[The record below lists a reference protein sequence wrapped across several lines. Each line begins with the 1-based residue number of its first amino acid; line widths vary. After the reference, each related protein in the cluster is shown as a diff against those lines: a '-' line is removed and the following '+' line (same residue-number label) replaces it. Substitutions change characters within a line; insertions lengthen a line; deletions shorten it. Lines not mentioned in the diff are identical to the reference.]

1 MKALVIVD
9 LQNDFLPGG
18 ALEVPEG
25 DIIVERINDI
35 LNNYDLIIATKD
47 WHPEDHISFAS
58 NHKNKDVGDVIN
70 YEGINQILWPD
81 HCIQKSP
88 GSDFPKN
95 FNSSKIKK
103 IIYKGQNSN
112 IDSYSAFY
120 DNAKDASTG
129 LADFLRIKKVEK
141 VDFVGLATE
150 YCVKFTALDSV
161 SEGFYTRVI
170 TKCTKGL
177 NENDCKLAFDE
188 MRDKGIVLI

>member
-25 DIIVERINDI
+25 DMIVEKINDI
-35 LNNYDLIIATKD
+35 LDNYDLIIATKD
-47 WHPEDHISFAS
+47 WHPKDHISFAS
-58 NHKNKDVGDVIN
+58 KHKNKDVGDVIN
-70 YEGINQILWPD
+70 SEGINQILWPD
-81 HCIQKSP
+81 HCIQNSP

-120 DNAKDASTG
+120 DNDKDASTG
-129 LADFLRIKKVEK
+129 LTDFLRIKKVEK

-177 NENDCKLAFDE
+177 NEYDCKLAFDE

>member
-25 DIIVERINDI
+25 DMIVEKINDI
-35 LNNYDLIIATKD
+35 LDNYDLIIATKD
-47 WHPEDHISFAS
+47 WHPKDHISFAS
-58 NHKNKDVGDVIN
+58 KHKNKDVGDVIN

-95 FNSSKIKK
+95 FDSSKIKK

-120 DNAKDASTG
+120 DNDKDASTG
-129 LADFLRIKKVEK
+129 LTDFLRIKKVEK
-141 VDFVGLATE
+141 IDFVGLATE

-177 NENDCKLAFDE
+177 NEYDCKLAFDE

>member
-9 LQNDFLPGG
+9 LQNDFLSGG

-25 DIIVERINDI
+25 DMIVEKINDI
-35 LNNYDLIIATKD
+35 LDNYDLIIATKD
-47 WHPEDHISFAS
+47 WHPKDHISFAS
-58 NHKNKDVGDVIN
+58 KHKNKDVGDVIN

-95 FNSSKIKK
+95 FDSSKIKK

-120 DNAKDASTG
+120 DNDKDASTG
-129 LADFLRIKKVEK
+129 LTDFLRIKKVEK

-177 NENDCKLAFDE
+177 NEYDCKLAFDE

>member
-25 DIIVERINDI
+25 DMIVEKINDI
-35 LNNYDLIIATKD
+35 LDNYDLIIATKD
-47 WHPEDHISFAS
+47 WHPKDHISFAS
-58 NHKNKDVGDVIN
+58 KHKNKDVGDVIN
-70 YEGINQILWPD
+70 YEGIDQILWPD

-177 NENDCKLAFDE
+177 NENECKLAFDQ

>member
-1 MKALVIVD
+1 MAWLHRTIDCCKQYDIKY
-9 LQNDFLPGG
+9 FLRYC
-18 ALEVPEG
+18 G
-25 DIIVERINDI
+25 DRPIIDI
-35 LNNYDLIIATKD
+35 L
-47 WHPEDHISFAS
+47 
-58 NHKNKDVGDVIN
+58 
-70 YEGINQILWPD
+70 
-81 HCIQKSP
+81 
-88 GSDFPKN
+88 
-95 FNSSKIKK
+95 KIKK

-129 LADFLRIKKVEK
+129 FTDFLRIKKVEK

-177 NENDCKLAFDE
+177 NEYDCKIAFDE

>member
-161 SEGFYTRVI
+161 SEGFYTRV
-170 TKCTKGL
+170 K
-177 NENDCKLAFDE
+177 
-188 MRDKGIVLI
+188 

>member
-25 DIIVERINDI
+25 DMIVEKINDI
-35 LNNYDLIIATKD
+35 LDNYDLIIATKD
-47 WHPEDHISFAS
+47 WHPKDHISFAS
-58 NHKNKDVGDVIN
+58 KHKNKDVGDVIN

-95 FNSSKIKK
+95 FDSSKIKK

-120 DNAKDASTG
+120 DNDKDASTG
-129 LADFLRIKKVEK
+129 LTDFLRIKKVEK

-177 NENDCKLAFDE
+177 NEYDCKLAFDE

>member
-1 MKALVIVD
+1 MKTLVIVD

-18 ALEVPEG
+18 ALEVPDG

-112 IDSYSAFY
+112 IDSYSAFH
-120 DNAKDASTG
+120 DNSKNASTG

-141 VDFVGLATE
+141 VDFVGLASE

>member
-70 YEGINQILWPD
+70 YEGTNQILGPD

-120 DNAKDASTG
+120 DNSKNASTG

-141 VDFVGLATE
+141 VDFVGLASE

-161 SEGFYTRVI
+161 REGFYTRVI

-177 NENDCKLAFDE
+177 NENDCN
-188 MRDKGIVLI
+188 

>member
-177 NENDCKLAFDE
+177 NENECKLAFDQ

>member
-1 MKALVIVD
+1 MHQA
-9 LQNDFLPGG
+9 
-18 ALEVPEG
+18 
-25 DIIVERINDI
+25 
-35 LNNYDLIIATKD
+35 
-47 WHPEDHISFAS
+47 
-58 NHKNKDVGDVIN
+58 
-70 YEGINQILWPD
+70 
-81 HCIQKSP
+81 
-88 GSDFPKN
+88 
-95 FNSSKIKK
+95 
-103 IIYKGQNSN
+103 KGQKSN

-161 SEGFYTRVI
+161 REGFYTRVI

-177 NENDCKLAFDE
+177 NEDECKLAFDE

>member
-1 MKALVIVD
+1 M
-9 LQNDFLPGG
+9 
-18 ALEVPEG
+18 
-25 DIIVERINDI
+25 IVEKINDI
-35 LNNYDLIIATKD
+35 LDNYDLIIATKD
-47 WHPEDHISFAS
+47 WHPKDHISFAS

-70 YEGINQILWPD
+70 SEGINQILWPD
-81 HCIQKSP
+81 HCIQNSP

-120 DNAKDASTG
+120 DNDKDASTG
-129 LADFLRIKKVEK
+129 LTDFLRIKKVEK

-177 NENDCKLAFDE
+177 NEYDCKLAFDE

>member
-25 DIIVERINDI
+25 DMIVEKINDI
-35 LNNYDLIIATKD
+35 LDNYDLIIATKD
-47 WHPEDHISFAS
+47 WHPKDHISFAS
-58 NHKNKDVGDVIN
+58 KHKNKDVGDVIN
-70 YEGINQILWPD
+70 YEGIDQILWPD

-88 GSDFPKN
+88 GSDFPKI
-95 FNSSKIKK
+95 FNSSIIKK

-120 DNAKDASTG
+120 DNSKDASTG
-129 LADFLRIKKVEK
+129 LTDFLRIKKVEK

>member
-177 NENDCKLAFDE
+177 NEDKCKLAFDE

>member
-9 LQNDFLPGG
+9 LQNDFLSGG

-25 DIIVERINDI
+25 DMIVEKINDI
-35 LNNYDLIIATKD
+35 LDNYDLIIATKD
-47 WHPEDHISFAS
+47 WHPKDHISFAS

-70 YEGINQILWPD
+70 SEGINQILWPD
-81 HCIQKSP
+81 HCIQNSP

-120 DNAKDASTG
+120 DNDKDASTG
-129 LADFLRIKKVEK
+129 LTDFLRIKKVEK

-177 NENDCKLAFDE
+177 NENYCKLAFDE